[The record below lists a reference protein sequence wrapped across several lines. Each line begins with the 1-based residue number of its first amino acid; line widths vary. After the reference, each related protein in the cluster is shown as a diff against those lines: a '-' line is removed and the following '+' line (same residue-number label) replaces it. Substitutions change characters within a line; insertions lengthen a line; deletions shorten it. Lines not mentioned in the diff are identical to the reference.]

1 MRFFPSKFGNDVDSG
16 NVVEPAKLYSK
27 PRFKSA
33 VLLKQKGYLT
43 LTCPATVF
51 AGYFLILPTLRQSG
65 IVNAPPRD
73 KVIVFGD
80 GNTKGVFN
88 KEVDVGTFTLIKAV
102 NDPRTLN
109 KILVSTSF
117 QYGASSLPL
126 NLREGRSD

>member
-1 MRFFPSKFGNDVDSG
+1 M
-16 NVVEPAKLYSK
+16 LI
-27 PRFKSA
+27 A
-33 VLLKQKGYLT
+33 VMWWS
-43 LTCPATVF
+43 
-51 AGYFLILPTLRQSG
+51 RQNFIRNQG

-109 KILVSTSF
+109 KILYIIKAT
-117 QYGASSLPL
+117 
-126 NLREGRSD
+126 